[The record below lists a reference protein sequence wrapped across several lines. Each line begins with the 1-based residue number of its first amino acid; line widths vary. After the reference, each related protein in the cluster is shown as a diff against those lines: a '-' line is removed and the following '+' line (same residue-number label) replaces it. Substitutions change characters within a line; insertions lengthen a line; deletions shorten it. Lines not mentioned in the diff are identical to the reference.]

1 MMNKIPLEIVTITT
15 SVSQNNSFVV
25 ILAEPKGKRRLPI
38 VVGNTEAQ
46 SIVVAME
53 RMNPKRPLTH
63 DLMKNLMMT
72 YDIHLREVI
81 VSRVIEGIF
90 FSQLVCER
98 NGQEEVID
106 SRTSDAIALAIRFNC
121 PIFTYSSIMDS
132 VGVELELL
140 EEVSDFDNE
149 EEIVETSTI
158 EQSGSTWSMYNT
170 TELEKMLNDSLE
182 NEEYE
187 KAAFIRDEIDKR
199 KPSR

>member
-1 MMNKIPLEIVTITT
+1 MMNKIPLEIITITT

-72 YDIHLREVI
+72 YDIQLKEVI

-121 PIFTYSSIMDS
+121 PIFTYTSIMDS
-132 VGVELELL
+132 VGVELEVFE
-140 EEVSDFDNE
+140 EEVDMESDDEIFEASTVDNP
-149 EEIVETSTI
+149 VSD
-158 EQSGSTWSMYNT
+158 WSMYSAG
-170 TELEKMLNDSLE
+170 ELEKLLNDSLE
-182 NEEYE
+182 KEEYE

-199 KPSR
+199 KAS

>member
-63 DLMKNLMMT
+63 DLMRNLMMT
-72 YDIHLREVI
+72 YDIQLKEVI

-98 NGQEEVID
+98 DGQEEVID

-121 PIFTYSSIMDS
+121 PIFTYTSIMDS

-140 EEVSDFDNE
+140 EEDVEME
-149 EEIVETSTI
+149 EDEDYVEASSV
-158 EQSGSTWSMYNT
+158 ENPSSKWSMYSAG
-170 TELEKMLNDSLE
+170 ELEKMLNDSLE

-187 KAAFIRDEIDKR
+187 KAAFIRDEMDKR
-199 KPSR
+199 KAS

>member
-72 YDIHLREVI
+72 YDIQLKEVI

-90 FSQLVCER
+90 FSQLVCDR
-98 NGQEEVID
+98 DGQEEVID

-121 PIFTYSSIMDS
+121 PIFTYTSIMDS

-140 EEVSDFDNE
+140 EEDVDME
-149 EEIVETSTI
+149 EEEDFVEASSV
-158 EQSGSTWSMYNT
+158 ENPASNWSMYSAD
-170 TELEKMLNDSLE
+170 ELEKMLNDSLE

-187 KAAFIRDEIDKR
+187 KAAFIRDEMDKR
-199 KPSR
+199 KAS

>member
-1 MMNKIPLEIVTITT
+1 MNKIPLEIVTITT

-25 ILAEPKGKRRLPI
+25 ILSEPKGKLRLPI

-53 RMNPKRPLTH
+53 RMSPKRPLTH
-63 DLMKNLMMT
+63 DLMKNMMVT
-72 YDIHLREVI
+72 YDIQLREVI
-81 VSRVIEGIF
+81 VSRVVEGIF

-106 SRTSDAIALAIRFNC
+106 TRTSDAIALAIRFNC

-132 VGVELELL
+132 VGVEFELL
-140 EEVSDFDNE
+140 EEVSEMESDED
-149 EEIVETSTI
+149 TI
-158 EQSGSTWSMYNT
+158 ESTLVERPASDWSMYNSA
-170 TELEKMLNDSLE
+170 ELEKMLNHSLE

-187 KAAFIRDEIDKR
+187 KAAFLRDEIDKR
-199 KPSR
+199 KSS

>member
-1 MMNKIPLEIVTITT
+1 MNKIPLEIVTITT

-63 DLMKNLMMT
+63 DLMRNLMMT
-72 YDIHLREVI
+72 YDIQLKEVI

-98 NGQEEVID
+98 DGQEEVID

-121 PIFTYSSIMDS
+121 PIFTYTSIMDS

-140 EEVSDFDNE
+140 EENVEME
-149 EEIVETSTI
+149 EDEDYVEASSV
-158 EQSGSTWSMYNT
+158 ENPSSKWSMYSAG
-170 TELEKMLNDSLE
+170 ELEKMLNDSLE

-187 KAAFIRDEIDKR
+187 KAAFIRDEMDKR
-199 KPSR
+199 KAS

>member
-15 SVSQNNSFVV
+15 SVSKNNSFVV

-121 PIFTYSSIMDS
+121 PIFTYSSITDS
-132 VGVELELL
+132 VAVELELL
-140 EEVSDFDNE
+140 EEVADFDNE
-149 EEIVETSTI
+149 EEIVETSTV

-187 KAAFIRDEIDKR
+187 KDTINRDEIDKR

>member
-98 NGQEEVID
+98 NGQEEIID

-140 EEVSDFDNE
+140 EEASDFE
-149 EEIVETSTI
+149 EEIVETSTV

-170 TELEKMLNDSLE
+170 VELEKMLNDSLE

-199 KPSR
+199 KPS

>member
-1 MMNKIPLEIVTITT
+1 
-15 SVSQNNSFVV
+15 
-25 ILAEPKGKRRLPI
+25 
-38 VVGNTEAQ
+38 
-46 SIVVAME
+46 
-53 RMNPKRPLTH
+53 
-63 DLMKNLMMT
+63 
-72 YDIHLREVI
+72 
-81 VSRVIEGIF
+81 VIEGIF

-149 EEIVETSTI
+149 EEIVETSTV

>member
-1 MMNKIPLEIVTITT
+1 MNKIPLEIITITT

-72 YDIHLREVI
+72 YDIQLKEVI

-121 PIFTYSSIMDS
+121 PIFTYTSIMDS
-132 VGVELELL
+132 VGVELEVFE
-140 EEVSDFDNE
+140 EEVDMESDDEIFEASTVDNP
-149 EEIVETSTI
+149 VSD
-158 EQSGSTWSMYNT
+158 WSMYSAG
-170 TELEKMLNDSLE
+170 ELEKLLNDSLE
-182 NEEYE
+182 KEEYE

-199 KPSR
+199 KAS

>member
-1 MMNKIPLEIVTITT
+1 MNKIPLEIVTITT

-63 DLMKNLMMT
+63 DLMRNLMMT
-72 YDIHLREVI
+72 YDIQLKEVI

-98 NGQEEVID
+98 DGQEEVID

-121 PIFTYSSIMDS
+121 PIFTYTSIMDS

-140 EEVSDFDNE
+140 EEDVEME
-149 EEIVETSTI
+149 EDEDYVEASTV
-158 EQSGSTWSMYNT
+158 ENPSSKWSMYSAG
-170 TELEKMLNDSLE
+170 ELEKMLNDSLE

-187 KAAFIRDEIDKR
+187 KAAFIRDEMDKR
-199 KPSR
+199 KAS